1 MKASEILGIATA
13 FLFESATDDKDFYQ
27 HYPKLLNLAV
37 AEAFPCENSIRA
49 SKGEN
54 ELSTAP
60 VVESGE
66 TEIEYADE
74 ICRIA
79 LPFALA
85 SYFWQDEND
94 NYRAQDYRA
103 RFIDALKEAARAVV
117 TDTEDAYSVEG

>member
-1 MKASEILGIATA
+1 MKAPTI
-13 FLFESATDDKDFYQ
+13 DDD
-27 HYPKLLNLAV
+27 
-37 AEAFPCENSIRA
+37 NSDIPYCDA
-49 SKGEN
+49 
-54 ELSTAP
+54 
-60 VVESGE
+60 
-66 TEIEYADE
+66 